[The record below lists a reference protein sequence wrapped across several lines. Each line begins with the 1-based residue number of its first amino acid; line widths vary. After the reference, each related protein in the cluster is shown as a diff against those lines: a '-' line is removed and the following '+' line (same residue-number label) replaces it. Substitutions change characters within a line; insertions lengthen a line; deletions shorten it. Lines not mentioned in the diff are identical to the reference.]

1 MKNRARLQF
10 RCRERAT
17 IAAVP
22 LLVGVLAQGVSAST
36 TDASH
41 GGPLR
46 LDLSAIY
53 LAAASAD
60 DAAAADPM
68 APAPQNDAAELAK
81 QLSNPVASLI
91 SVPFQ
96 FNLDS
101 GFGPKDAERLTL
113 NIQPVIPFSLSE
125 DWNLISRTIVPII
138 YQDSIA
144 DGVDSDFGM
153 GDVLQSFFFSPSQ
166 PVGGWI
172 LGAGPVALLP
182 TGTSPSLRSEA
193 LGFGPTAVALRQEGG
208 LTFGALA
215 NHVWS
220 VTTSDDRDDVSRT
233 FLQPFVSYSW
243 ATGTSLT
250 LNSESLYDWQASEWT
265 VPINLVVAQILKFG
279 DMPVQFQLGG
289 RYYAESPAGG
299 PEWGVRFGVTL
310 LFPR

>member
-1 MKNRARLQF
+1 MKNRSPLRV
-10 RCRERAT
+10 RCRGRVT

-22 LLVGVLAQGVSAST
+22 LAFVVVAHGASGSTIDAST
-36 TDASH
+36 

-46 LDLSAIY
+46 LDLSAVY
-53 LAAASAD
+53 LASASAD
-60 DAAAADPM
+60 ETASAEPM
-68 APAPQNDAAELAK
+68 TPTPQTDTGDLAK

-138 YQDSIA
+138 YQGSIA
-144 DGVDSDFGM
+144 DGLDSDFGM
-153 GDVLQSFFFSPSQ
+153 GDVLQSFFFSPTE

-182 TGTSPSLRSEA
+182 TGTTPNLRSES
-193 LGFGPTAVALRQEGG
+193 LGLGPTAVALRQEGG

-215 NHVWS
+215 NHIWS
-220 VTTSDDRDDVSRT
+220 VTKSDDREDISRT

-243 ATGTSLT
+243 PNGTSLS
-250 LNSESLYDWQASEWT
+250 LNSESQYDWQESEWT

-279 DMPVQFQLGG
+279 DLPVQLQLGG

-299 PEWGVRFGVTL
+299 PEWGVRFGFVL